1 MIAVGSSYNSGQ
13 VLQIASTQSNL
24 LYVSS
29 YSLLPSFYKV
39 FSSFLARQFTDVR
52 VGESVT
58 GNRVRVPSCPNY
70 YRIARNTGSLYHKVT
85 ITHRTDPEVNKAVV
99 YTSNFDP
106 FPDSYSDC
114 NCTEHYRTG
123 IYTYEFY
130 FAPVEPQ
137 NVPLKK
143 QETIVQNPAY
153 SYFTVGG
160 NSLDFDIVVSTCPTT
175 NCSQERLK
183 AAAISSKNYNVN

>member
-1 MIAVGSSYNSGQ
+1 MIAVGSNYNSGQ

-29 YSLLPSFYKV
+29 YSILPNFYKV

-52 VGESVT
+52 VGQSLT
-58 GNRVRVPSCPNY
+58 RNKVRVPSCPNY
-70 YRIARNTGSLYHKVT
+70 YRIPRNSGGLYHKVT
-85 ITHRTDPEVNKAVV
+85 ITHRTDPEVNKVVV

-114 NCTEHYRTG
+114 NCTEHYRTS

-130 FAPVEPQ
+130 FSPVGAE
-137 NVPLKK
+137 NIPLKK
-143 QETIVQNPAY
+143 TNSIVQSPAY
-153 SYFTVGG
+153 AYFTVAG
-160 NSLDFDIVVSTCPTT
+160 NNLDFDIVVTTCPST
-175 NCSQERLK
+175 NCSQERLR